1 MGDEEAASSAGVNDD
16 RLRVEGR
23 EHIPR
28 CGGVIL
34 AGNHVSYVDPF
45 LIGVAAKRE
54 LSYVTKRDVFAMPG
68 LAWLLPRINAI
79 PMDRSRGD
87 RGALTLIE
95 KRLSAGG
102 AMFFFPEG
110 TRNKASG
117 LLKPKAGVGMMIH
130 RTSVPVVPT
139 HISGTVNVWK
149 NLAGLSRV
157 VVRFGRPIEFRP
169 DGLPQRRRD
178 AYQSISC
185 EVMRKIGELGQGKR
199 DVDPVAPPVEE
210 S

>member
-1 MGDEEAASSAGVNDD
+1 
-16 RLRVEGR
+16 
-23 EHIPR
+23 
-28 CGGVIL
+28 
-34 AGNHVSYVDPF
+34 
-45 LIGVAAKRE
+45 
-54 LSYVTKRDVFAMPG
+54 
-68 LAWLLPRINAI
+68 
-79 PMDRSRGD
+79 
-87 RGALTLIE
+87 
-95 KRLSAGG
+95 
-102 AMFFFPEG
+102 
-110 TRNKASG
+110 
-117 LLKPKAGVGMMIH
+117 MIH